1 MEILYSA
8 SQSFPEIRKIPLPR
22 RFRFP
27 AAKGFFFIGSEPE
40 RPGIFRG
47 DRFCLFLAG
56 GAYSYRSMTLLMF
69 AVQDLVFAAMAEA
82 YSKFPRAHWEIT

>member
-40 RPGIFRG
+40 RPFFRESV
-47 DRFCLFLAG
+47 FFG
-56 GAYSYRSMTLLMF
+56 GSYSYRSMTLLMF